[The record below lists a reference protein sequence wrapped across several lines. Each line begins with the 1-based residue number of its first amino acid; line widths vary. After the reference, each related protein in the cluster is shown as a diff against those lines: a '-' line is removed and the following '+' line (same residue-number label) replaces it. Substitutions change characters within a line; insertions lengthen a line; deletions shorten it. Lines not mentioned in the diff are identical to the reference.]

1 MIEEQ
6 KEHWSRFWKQGYITT
21 FGASLAHNYDGPVR
35 AFWTGV
41 FEELPPAT
49 RILDIA
55 TGNGAVAT
63 LAVQLGDAAGKAF
76 EVAGSDIAKIHPAV
90 QSDPATERLRS
101 RVDFH
106 SHAPCES
113 LPFEADSFDLAVS
126 QFGFEYS
133 DTDEALREMRRVL
146 SPEGRFVAICHHAD
160 SGLIRD
166 SRRELEVY
174 RAALDEFDLFGRLE
188 RYFVNLG
195 RGSLGGSV
203 ETLAQAQQRARRWS
217 EELNAAVNTFQ
228 ARFPADECSLE
239 VVGAISGLARRARDL
254 GRDKSLDEV
263 NAAGREF
270 SQARQRLSDMVH
282 AALGPDQMEALA
294 AAAKRAGF
302 KHAEWAEFR
311 AEADELAGWTFRA
324 R

>member
-1 MIEEQ
+1 MNKERS
-6 KEHWSRFWKQGYITT
+6 EHWSRFWKQGYITT

-41 FEELPPAT
+41 FGDLAPGT

-63 LAVQLGDAAGKAF
+63 LAAQIGEARGRGF
-76 EVAGSDIAKIHPAV
+76 EVTGSDIAEISEGV
-90 QSDPATERLRS
+90 QADPATERLR
-101 RVDFH
+101 RCVDFH

-113 LPFEADSFDLAVS
+113 LPFGDDAFDLAVS

-133 DTDEALREMRRVL
+133 DRDKALAEIRRVL
-146 SPEGRFVAICHHAD
+146 RPEGRFVAICHHAD

-174 RAALDEFDLFGRLE
+174 RAALDEFDLFERLQ

-203 ETLAQAQQRARRWS
+203 EDLARAQKEARAWS
-217 EELNAAVNTFQ
+217 EELNTAVNAFQ
-228 ARFPADECSLE
+228 ERFPADECSLDI
-239 VVGAISGLARRARDL
+239 VGAISGLARRAREL
-254 GRDKSLDEV
+254 GRDKLLVEV
-263 NAAGREF
+263 EAAGREF
-270 SQARQRLSDMVH
+270 AQARRRLSDMVH
-282 AALGPDQMEALA
+282 AALDAEAMEELA
-294 AAAKRAGF
+294 RAAEREGFSKPEWRA
-302 KHAEWAEFR
+302 FR
-311 AEADELAGWTFRA
+311 AERDELAGWAFQVR
-324 R
+324 